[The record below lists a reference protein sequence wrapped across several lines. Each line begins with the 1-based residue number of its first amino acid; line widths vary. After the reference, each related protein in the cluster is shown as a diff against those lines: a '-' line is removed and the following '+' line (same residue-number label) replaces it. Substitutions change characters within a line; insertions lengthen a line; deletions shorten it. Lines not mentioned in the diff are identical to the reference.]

1 MTGVQTCAL
10 PISNSCVAELWAV
23 RDGLLLAKEM
33 GLHNVIIEL
42 DALSVVLLLNNN
54 TTNLTLEPL
63 LNDCRNLVRE
73 FPNMQIK
80 HIYREANQCA
90 DAMAKIGASNVNS
103 FVVFLHPPPVVERIL
118 ANDKARLCCNR
129 LVNS

>member
-1 MTGVQTCAL
+1 
-10 PISNSCVAELWAV
+10 
-23 RDGLLLAKEM
+23 M
-33 GLHNVIIEL
+33 GLHNIIIEL

-90 DAMAKIGASNVNS
+90 DAMVKIGASNVNS
-103 FVVFLHPPPVVERIL
+103 FVVFLHPLPVVERIL

-129 LVNS
+129 LVFS